1 MGWRIYAAYRSTGM
15 MALAFEA
22 DGTGSA
28 QWQNGSLRLSVTA
41 ETGEARLQYLHR
53 AGSPLDLVLW
63 PPRCHPCT
71 KLQCREEPLLSE
83 QPQRLDSLL
92 LGAHALK

>member
-41 ETGEARLQYLHR
+41 ETGDARLQSLHCS
-53 AGSPLDLVLW
+53 G
-63 PPRCHPCT
+63 CT
-71 KLQCREEPLLSE
+71 PGL
-83 QPQRLDSLL
+83 
-92 LGAHALK
+92 AV